1 MQVFI
6 YLAYLIA
13 AVFFIY
19 GIKGM
24 TTPKTAVRGN
34 QLSAVGMLIAVV
46 AALLDHNVVHYYY
59 IIMGVLIGASIGTFL
74 AKKIQ
79 MTSMPEM
86 VAALN
91 GFGGGASLMVAVANY
106 LEMQTAY
113 GSGNAELIAMMPALD
128 MKWSIAVILSILIGA
143 VTLMGSFV
151 AVGKLMGKLGDP
163 SSIGMFKMIVK
174 VCLALL
180 VAGSIYFVS
189 TNPLEQADLLILMI
203 VICLLLGVALVIPIG
218 GADMPVVIA
227 LLNSYSGLAG
237 SATGFVLG
245 NNGLIITGSLVGA
258 SGLILTT
265 IMCKAMN
272 RSLTNVLFGGSM
284 AAQAGISKDEND
296 AFYEGKVKVTSAD
309 EVAMLLDSA
318 KKVVF
323 VPGYGLAVAQAQ
335 HATRELA
342 NILQGRGSEV
352 KYAIHPVAGRMPG
365 HMNVL
370 LAEAEVPYEQLIEMD
385 TINPE
390 FAQTDVAIVLGA
402 NDVTNPAASS
412 DPNSPIF
419 GMPILEVQNA
429 KTVIVVKRGLSP
441 GFAGIPNA
449 LFIND
454 NSLMVHGDA
463 KLVLQEITSA
473 MKDL

>member
-1 MQVFI
+1 MSVFI
-6 YLAYLIA
+6 NICYLVA
-13 AVFFIY
+13 AVLFIY

-24 TTPKTAVRGN
+24 TSPKTAVRGN
-34 QLSAVGMLIAVV
+34 KLSAIGMLIAVV
-46 AALLDHNVVHYYY
+46 AALVDNNVVSYLY
-59 IIMGVLIGASIGTFL
+59 IIIGLIVGAAIGAFL
-74 AKKIQ
+74 ARRVQ

-91 GFGGGASLMVAVANY
+91 GFGGGASLMVAAASY
-106 LEMQTAY
+106 LEMQHLA
-113 GSGNAELIAMMPALD
+113 NASIAKGVPFDHPPLQ
-128 MKWSIAVILSILIGA
+128 WSIALILSILIGA
-143 VTLMGSFV
+143 VTLTGSFI
-151 AVGKLMGKLGDP
+151 AVGKLMGKLGDT
-163 SSIGMFKMIVK
+163 SQVKMFKAIVK
-174 VCLALL
+174 VCFALL
-180 VAGSIYFVS
+180 IAGSIYFCYGD
-189 TNPLEQADLLILMI
+189 TMHADTLLIIMI
-203 VICLLLGVALVIPIG
+203 VICLLLGVALVMPIG

-258 SGLILTT
+258 SGIILTT

-284 AAQAGISKDEND
+284 AAQAGVSKDEND
-296 AFYEGKVKVTSAD
+296 AFYAGKVKMASSE
-309 EVAMLLDSA
+309 EVAMMLDSA
-318 KKVVF
+318 SKVVF

-342 NILQGRGSEV
+342 SMLQKKGIEV

-370 LAEAEVPYEQLIEMD
+370 LAEAEVPYEQLVEMD
-385 TINPE
+385 VINPE

-402 NDVTNPAASS
+402 NDVTNPAASK

-419 GMPILEVQNA
+419 GMPILEVANA
-429 KTVIVVKRGLSP
+429 KSVVIVKRGLSP
-441 GFAGIPNA
+441 GFAGIPNE
-449 LFIND
+449 LFINE
-454 NSLMVHGDA
+454 NRVMVHGDA
-463 KLVLQEITSA
+463 KLVLQEMIAA